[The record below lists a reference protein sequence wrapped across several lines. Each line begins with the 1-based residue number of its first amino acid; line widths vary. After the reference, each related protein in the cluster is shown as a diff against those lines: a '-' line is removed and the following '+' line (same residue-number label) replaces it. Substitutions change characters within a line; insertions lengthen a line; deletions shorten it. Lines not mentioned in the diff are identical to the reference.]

1 MQTYIVKRLLL
12 AIPTLLIVSLII
24 FTIVRLLPGDA
35 LDAVLSDIVDRS
47 AAGGTKEQI
56 RHELGL
62 DRPFFQQYLTFL
74 GGILQGDLS
83 NSLFDGSS
91 VMSHIKPRILVTV
104 ELALLTIFFSIIIAI
119 PIGILSAIR
128 QDTLMDYFLRSMA
141 ILGLAV
147 PNFWLGVMVVVLPA
161 LWFGWTPP
169 VVYTHATEHFGR
181 HILQFLLPAFILGVF
196 FSASVMRMTRAM
208 MLEVLRQDYIRTA
221 WSKGLRE
228 RVVVVRH
235 ATKNALIPVV
245 TVLGQEVAFLVGGAV
260 VIESIFGLPGLGR
273 LLLDNIEFRDYPI
286 VQGIVLLMAF
296 AIVIINLVI
305 DLSYAWLDP
314 RIRYS

>member
-1 MQTYIVKRLLL
+1 ML
-12 AIPTLLIVSLII
+12 
-24 FTIVRLLPGDA
+24 
-35 LDAVLSDIVDRS
+35 
-47 AAGGTKEQI
+47 
-56 RHELGL
+56 
-62 DRPFFQQYLTFL
+62 
-74 GGILQGDLS
+74 
-83 NSLFDGSS
+83 
-91 VMSHIKPRILVTV
+91 
-104 ELALLTIFFSIIIAI
+104 
-119 PIGILSAIR
+119 
-128 QDTLMDYFLRSMA
+128 DYFLRTMA

-147 PNFWLGVMVVVLPA
+147 PNFWLGVMVVLLPG

-169 VVYTHATEHFGR
+169 VVYTYATEHFGR
-181 HILQFLLPAFILGVF
+181 HILQFVLPAFILGVF

-228 RVVVVRH
+228 RAVVIRH

-260 VIESIFGLPGLGR
+260 VIESIFGLPGMGR
-273 LLLDNIEFRDYPI
+273 LLLESIDFRDYPI

-296 AIVIINLVI
+296 AIVMINLVI